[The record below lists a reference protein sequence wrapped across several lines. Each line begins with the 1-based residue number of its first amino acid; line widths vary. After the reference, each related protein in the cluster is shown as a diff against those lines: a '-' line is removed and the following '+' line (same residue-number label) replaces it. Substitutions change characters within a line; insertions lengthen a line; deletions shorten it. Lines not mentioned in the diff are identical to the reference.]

1 MRKALYR
8 KYRSRSLAELV
19 GQEQI
24 VSVLG
29 KSLAE
34 GRVSH
39 AYLFVGPRGTGKTSV
54 ARILA
59 HAVNDFKYELEDSY
73 LDIIEIDAASNTGVD
88 NIRDLREKAMIAP
101 SSGKYKIYIIDEV
114 HMLSKSAF
122 NALLKT
128 LEEPPEHVIFIMA
141 TTDVQKIP
149 VTIVSRAQKF
159 VFKLVDDEVMVKH
172 LQGVAKAEGIEI
184 DEAALGVIARRGG
197 GSFRDAL
204 SLLDQISVMYDGKIT
219 VEMVEQALGLPS
231 GEIVDKLLAAYRESE
246 GEKVNK
252 LLREMTASGVRAEL
266 VAEELIGKIVAE
278 PKEKLL
284 GLLDKLV
291 EVAGSTHPEV
301 KLLLALVGGEVSAAQ
316 LRSPNLSRDSS
327 PGANPPAGVR
337 TREFRTLAIEESEL
351 REGVSQNDTSASR
364 LEAAVEEG
372 PLAPIS
378 SRTAAP
384 DTREDGLSR
393 ERAPKDDG
401 VGVLFSWDKILE
413 GVGRE
418 SAPLRA
424 HLSKLQHE
432 VDGGKLRIYA
442 KTKFI
447 KTIVEKGRA
456 VITAQLPEVLELE
469 VLGEAKPGVD
479 DNLEK
484 ISAIMGGVTEVKID
498 G

>member
-8 KYRSRSLAELV
+8 KYRSRSLSELV

-59 HAVNDFKYELEDSY
+59 HAVNNFKYELEDSY

-101 SSGKYKIYIIDEV
+101 SSGKYKVYIIDEV

-159 VFKLVDDEVMVKH
+159 VFRLAEEGVMVKH
-172 LQGVAKAEGIEI
+172 MQGVAKAEGINI
-184 DEAALGVIARRGG
+184 DETALTAIARRSG
-197 GSFRDAL
+197 GSWRDAL

-219 VEMVEQALGLPS
+219 AEMVEQALGLPS
-231 GEIVDKLLAAYRESE
+231 GEIVDKLLVAYQGSE

-252 LLREMTASGVRAEL
+252 LLREMVASGVRAEL
-266 VAEELIGKIVAE
+266 VAEELIRKIVAE
-278 PKEKLL
+278 PKGKLM

-291 EVAGSTHPEV
+291 DVAGSTHPEV
-301 KLLLALVGGEVSAAQ
+301 KLLLALVGGRASLMISGDVSRREIQQEPARPRETGAADF
-316 LRSPNLSRDSS
+316 S
-327 PGANPPAGVR
+327 GC
-337 TREFRTLAIEESEL
+337 TRL
-351 REGVSQNDTSASR
+351 D
-364 LEAAVEEG
+364 
-372 PLAPIS
+372 
-378 SRTAAP
+378 
-384 DTREDGLSR
+384 
-393 ERAPKDDG
+393 APKIIKEAPRHAL
-401 VGVLFSWDKILE
+401 VTTEEFSWEKVLE

-442 KTKFI
+442 RTKFI
-447 KTIVEKGRA
+447 KTVVEKGRA
-456 VITAQLPEVLELE
+456 VIVAQLPEKMELE
-469 VLGEAKPGVD
+469 VIGESKPGVD

-484 ISAIMGGVTEVKID
+484 ISAIMGGVTEIKVD